1 MPRYS
6 LNAFGRKIPLADT
19 SDPLSKQVGRRL
31 QGQPDTK
38 IDSGGSVNSFT
49 FDGQEI
55 SSSELREIR
64 EIRESGGVISAL
76 MRSKALLTFGAG
88 VSFEVEENEAT
99 RQEVNGRELTLEE
112 YLRDR
117 LNDIDSLVLELGE
130 DALYYPYA
138 VAEPLEN
145 RRGGFGGIT
154 GVEPYTVIPE
164 TDEYGDI
171 VRWIQT
177 TENWEQDMFSPDEL
191 VHFPLNKSSAR
202 DKTGISSI
210 LRSREEIEQFRA
222 NQQAIKSAIE
232 LHGFPQRHVKVG
244 RDGSAPI
251 RDNELRRVRNLFDSQ
266 TVDSDTVFVT
276 GNDVEIDALEAEN
289 FEFER
294 VSEND
299 MRQLSLALG
308 VPLELTNYGSDGLG
322 SGKPAEFRLNLFKLQ
337 IEANQRQFANIF
349 VRDLLRPVLR
359 DMTPFNH
366 TVNINMEF
374 GDPLQTETD
383 MAALLNEIGDYMT
396 NEEVADRFDL
406 PMPENDEIADAYR
419 PPAEV
424 ERAEAKEEAEGGSN
438 PLDALPLADG
448 ETDFSHVQLAEIPEK
463 YTDGTGL
470 SESDFVPNSDVAD
483 VIEPVLEFIDEYGLP
498 NPDNQQEGAA
508 RINQLQNAYENDD
521 PIHPDFWQEIANFHA
536 RHRAQGN
543 HECDESGL
551 PEKAAEIN
559 QNEFEPCLFDPGYF
573 SDKTW
578 GGTPGMEQAERI
590 VDAIESTEGVE
601 LSDHTPEWDTHLL
614 DVHSRIFD
622 NGGKELLEFSDSQT
636 PQFVKDR
643 LRDAIMDGAV
653 FNDIENI
660 GGDDIFQL
668 REFMTETLQSDG
680 WTIDGLADQLQ
691 QLDGI
696 ESRDK
701 ARLIARTETASVV
714 NSAREDGYEER
725 GDGDAKFY
733 WSGDTRA
740 ESDRTTEA
748 CDWLIRQTNP
758 FEGGTPVP
766 MEELKK
772 LIDEA
777 PTHDPEM
784 QDNLA
789 RPDNFVVHPNERK
802 TFVKAPDS
810 MT

>member
-1 MPRYS
+1 M
-6 LNAFGRKIPLADT
+6 D
-19 SDPLSKQVGRRL
+19 
-31 QGQPDTK
+31 
-38 IDSGGSVNSFT
+38 
-49 FDGQEI
+49 
-55 SSSELREIR
+55 
-64 EIRESGGVISAL
+64 
-76 MRSKALLTFGAG
+76 
-88 VSFEVEENEAT
+88 
-99 RQEVNGRELTLEE
+99 
-112 YLRDR
+112 
-117 LNDIDSLVLELGE
+117 
-130 DALYYPYA
+130 
-138 VAEPLEN
+138 
-145 RRGGFGGIT
+145 
-154 GVEPYTVIPE
+154 
-164 TDEYGDI
+164 
-171 VRWIQT
+171 
-177 TENWEQDMFSPDEL
+177 
-191 VHFPLNKSSAR
+191 
-202 DKTGISSI
+202 
-210 LRSREEIEQFRA
+210 
-222 NQQAIKSAIE
+222 
-232 LHGFPQRHVKVG
+232 
-244 RDGSAPI
+244 
-251 RDNELRRVRNLFDSQ
+251 
-266 TVDSDTVFVT
+266 
-276 GNDVEIDALEAEN
+276 
-289 FEFER
+289 
-294 VSEND
+294 
-299 MRQLSLALG
+299 
-308 VPLELTNYGSDGLG
+308 
-322 SGKPAEFRLNLFKLQ
+322 
-337 IEANQRQFANIF
+337 
-349 VRDLLRPVLR
+349 
-359 DMTPFNH
+359 
-366 TVNINMEF
+366 
-374 GDPLQTETD
+374 
-383 MAALLNEIGDYMT
+383 
-396 NEEVADRFDL
+396 
-406 PMPENDEIADAYR
+406 
-419 PPAEV
+419 
-424 ERAEAKEEAEGGSN
+424 
-438 PLDALPLADG
+438 
-448 ETDFSHVQLAEIPEK
+448 
-463 YTDGTGL
+463 
-470 SESDFVPNSDVAD
+470 
-483 VIEPVLEFIDEYGLP
+483 
-498 NPDNQQEGAA
+498 
-508 RINQLQNAYENDD
+508 
-521 PIHPDFWQEIANFHA
+521 
-536 RHRAQGN
+536 
-543 HECDESGL
+543 
-551 PEKAAEIN
+551 
-559 QNEFEPCLFDPGYF
+559 
-573 SDKTW
+573 
-578 GGTPGMEQAERI
+578 QAERI